1 MGMMILPNGNGGMML
16 IPTPSAPSA
25 PEPPSE
31 YSGSYLTDND
41 VRVDVT
47 YRTANKAL
55 ADDYEAKLMQST
67 GWKVAPPL
75 AAEPEKPV
83 SLAADIATNALAIVV
98 IAVIITAAVF
108 FGAIVL
114 QIADLIEFR
123 TIDAVVRFTI
133 RALLVGGPLSFLI
146 ISALTLREHSSRK
159 ALG

>member
-16 IPTPSAPSA
+16 IPMPSAPSA

-31 YSGSYLTDND
+31 YSGSYLTEND

-47 YRTANKAL
+47 YRTSNKSL

-67 GWKVAPPL
+67 GWKIAPPL
-75 AAEPEKPV
+75 TVEAEKPT
-83 SLAADIATNALAIVV
+83 SLAGDIATNALAIIV

-108 FGAIVL
+108 FGAIIL

-146 ISALTLREHSSRK
+146 ISALTLREHSSRE